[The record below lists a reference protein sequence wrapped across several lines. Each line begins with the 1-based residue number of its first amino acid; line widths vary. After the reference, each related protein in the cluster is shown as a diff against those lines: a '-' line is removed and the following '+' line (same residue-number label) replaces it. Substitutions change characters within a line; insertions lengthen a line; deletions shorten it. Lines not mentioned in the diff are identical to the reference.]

1 MMGRREQQPV
11 AAVLLATFATL
22 AACGVREEGRTA
34 PSASPVVQIE
44 EAQRAVES
52 LCRLQNGGIAE
63 GGAAAAFGVA
73 HDSLHEI
80 AAAVE
85 TLDRSSAARLLE
97 AKSVVEVA
105 LEAGDTTSGFVG
117 SVRVLEDRTVEALTI
132 LGISIRGC

>member
-1 MMGRREQQPV
+1 MGRTEHQAV

-22 AACGVREEGRTA
+22 AACGMREESRTA
-34 PSASPVVQIE
+34 PSPSPVVQIE

-52 LCRLQNGGIAE
+52 LCRLQISGIAE
-63 GGAAAAFGVA
+63 GEAAAAFGVA

-105 LEAGDTTSGFVG
+105 LEAGDTTSGFVRF
-117 SVRVLEDRTVEALTI
+117 VRVLEDRTIEALTV
-132 LGISIRGC
+132 LGISTRGC